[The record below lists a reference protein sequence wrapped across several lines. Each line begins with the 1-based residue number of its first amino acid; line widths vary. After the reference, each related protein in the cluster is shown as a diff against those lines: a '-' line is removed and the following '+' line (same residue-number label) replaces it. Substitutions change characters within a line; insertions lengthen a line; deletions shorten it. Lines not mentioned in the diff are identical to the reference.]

1 MLISLI
7 VVEPPVSH
15 NAAVFI
21 ARTQLLTR
29 KPERWPWNYPP
40 PPPPPPLLLRDTI
53 SVRINR
59 KLCGTFICA
68 YCMQKLTLSI
78 RKWRFAVANEFVW
91 SCRFLV
97 APRKSNISDQTHLP
111 KCSWWPSKPSFPSP
125 FLYHRFN

>member
-40 PPPPPPLLLRDTI
+40 LFFCVTQSLSESI
-53 SVRINR
+53 AS
-59 KLCGTFICA
+59 CA
-68 YCMQKLTLSI
+68 ERL
-78 RKWRFAVANEFVW
+78 FVHIA
-91 SCRFLV
+91 CRNS
-97 APRKSNISDQTHLP
+97 RY
-111 KCSWWPSKPSFPSP
+111 
-125 FLYHRFN
+125 LYVNGDLQ

>member
-40 PPPPPPLLLRDTI
+40 LLLRDTI

-59 KLCGTFICA
+59 
-68 YCMQKLTLSI
+68 
-78 RKWRFAVANEFVW
+78 
-91 SCRFLV
+91 
-97 APRKSNISDQTHLP
+97 
-111 KCSWWPSKPSFPSP
+111 
-125 FLYHRFN
+125 